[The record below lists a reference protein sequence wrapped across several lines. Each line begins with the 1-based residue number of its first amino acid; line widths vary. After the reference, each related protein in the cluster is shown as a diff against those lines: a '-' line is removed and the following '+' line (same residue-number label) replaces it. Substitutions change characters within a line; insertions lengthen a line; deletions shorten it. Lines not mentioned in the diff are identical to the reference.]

1 MRARLNPVPTLM
13 LLDRVKI
20 ASYVYITLHCL
31 FCEILFPIYV
41 LQMGPKYWPKV
52 LQCCQINIHIYL
64 V

>member
-52 LQCCQINIHIYL
+52 LTMLSN
-64 V
+64 